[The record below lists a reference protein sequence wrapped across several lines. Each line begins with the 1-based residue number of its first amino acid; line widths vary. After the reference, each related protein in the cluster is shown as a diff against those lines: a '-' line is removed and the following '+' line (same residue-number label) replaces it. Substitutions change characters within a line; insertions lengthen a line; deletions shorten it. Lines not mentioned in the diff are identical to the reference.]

1 MAVVYVIYSTLSRNV
16 SAINPLPGCGMCVF
30 LALCMLKATARFMRC
45 FACCRYAIHNAGIGF
60 TLKKVGTIAFTVH
73 ACAHT
78 ESCYVI
84 PLTKCPLFSNFV
96 SLLKLL

>member
-45 FACCRYAIHNAGIGF
+45 VACCRYAVHNAGIGF

-73 ACAHT
+73 ACKHVHT
-78 ESCYVI
+78 
-84 PLTKCPLFSNFV
+84 
-96 SLLKLL
+96 LKAAT